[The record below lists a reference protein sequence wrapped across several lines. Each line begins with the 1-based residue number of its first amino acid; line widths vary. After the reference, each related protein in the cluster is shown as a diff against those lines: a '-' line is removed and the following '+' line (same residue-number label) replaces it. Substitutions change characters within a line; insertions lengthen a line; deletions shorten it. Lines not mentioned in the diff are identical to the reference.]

1 MSVITIKRIP
11 FPGDWFRYQISPLL
25 FIFFFFHFY
34 YIIIMI
40 LMGFPHQKIWCYQIR
55 FVSSPQRGKKKFWVC
70 LFFLSKKRQH
80 LIMSSLIFYSFSYF
94 SSELTRGRIDTN
106 RRCPPPPPYPHA
118 RVSQPIGTTLEQKKR
133 PKKRLT
139 KWPKR
144 KRKCVKTTREDIH
157 KKRQSIWRIVGTIAF
172 EPCRQTLQCV
182 AVPSSS
188 QSSNQ
193 MANSFSV

>member
-1 MSVITIKRIP
+1 MS
-11 FPGDWFRYQISPLL
+11 L
-25 FIFFFFHFY
+25 
-34 YIIIMI
+34 
-40 LMGFPHQKIWCYQIR
+40 
-55 FVSSPQRGKKKFWVC
+55 SS
-70 LFFLSKKRQH
+70 FLSKKRQH

-106 RRCPPPPPYPHA
+106 RRCPPTTTISA
-118 RVSQPIGTTLEQKKR
+118 RQSFPANRDDARTQKEA
-133 PKKRLT
+133 KKRLT

-144 KRKCVKTTREDIH
+144 KRKCVKTTRENIH

-182 AVPSSS
+182 AVPSSW

>member
-1 MSVITIKRIP
+1 MLSNP
-11 FPGDWFRYQISPLL
+11 FRLQPP
-25 FIFFFFHFY
+25 
-34 YIIIMI
+34 
-40 LMGFPHQKIWCYQIR
+40 K
-55 FVSSPQRGKKKFWVC
+55 GKKKV
-70 LFFLSKKRQH
+70 LSLSSFLSKKRQH